1 LWSLIQHSRV
11 EKGKKEMNEMK
22 KPSAISVEEFEKVR
36 DTDAPF
42 TDYYGFVTDELYSGE
57 CVVRL
62 PYDYKHVRPGGTIC
76 GPAMFA
82 LADYSMWLAVLSVVG
97 KVPLAVTTSMNI
109 NFLNKPSEADLL
121 CKTKLIKQG
130 KRLMVGDMMLF
141 AEGDTEP
148 CAHVTGTYSV
158 PPQK

>member
-1 LWSLIQHSRV
+1 
-11 EKGKKEMNEMK
+11 MNNMKNMAK
-22 KPSAISVEEFEKVR
+22 KPSAITAEEFEVIR
-36 DTDAPF
+36 DSDAPF
-42 TDYYGFVTDELYSGE
+42 TDYYDFKIDDLHYADCLT
-57 CVVRL
+57 RL
-62 PYDYKHVRPGGTIC
+62 PYAQKHVRPGGTIC

-109 NFLNKPSEADLL
+109 NFLNKPREADLL
-121 CKTKLIKQG
+121 CHTKLIKIG
-130 KRLMVGDMMLF
+130 KRLMVGDMTLY
-141 AEGDTEP
+141 AEGDDQP